1 MRWARFAIGDRVLD
15 GRYEHGRLIDPSGQV
30 YDPADVTWLPPV
42 IPTKVI
48 GFALT
53 YADHAE
59 ELGVAQPEQLAVFFK
74 PPSALIGHRAPV
86 VCPPGATNMHYEVEL
101 AVVIG
106 RRCRRVRP
114 EEAYDVIRGYTIAND
129 VTLRDFIT
137 NFYRPPV
144 KAKGWDTF
152 GPLGPYLAEGEIDD
166 PHRLEL
172 RAFVNGE
179 LRQRGNTA
187 MLAYSIPELV
197 AFLTEF
203 MTLESGDVILTG
215 TPRGISPV
223 RPGDVMR
230 VEIDG
235 LGALENP
242 VISETPAP
250 S

>member
-1 MRWARFAIGDRVLD
+1 MRRVRFLVD
-15 GRYEHGRLIDPSGQV
+15 GRVHEGRTEDDRLVDETGRSYPP
-30 YDPADVTWLPPV
+30 DRVTWLPPV
-42 IPTKVI
+42 VPTKVI

-53 YADHAE
+53 YRDHAE
-59 ELGVAQPEQLAVFFK
+59 ELGVAAPEQLAVFIK
-74 PPSALIGHRAPV
+74 PSNTLVGHRAAV
-86 VCPPGATNMHYEVEL
+86 VYPAGATYVHYEAEL

-106 RRCRRVRP
+106 RRCRRVHVDD
-114 EEAYDVIRGYTIAND
+114 AYEMIRGYTIAND
-129 VTLRDFIT
+129 VTVRDFIV

-152 GPLGPYLAEGEIDD
+152 GPLGPYLVEGEIAD

-172 RAFVNGE
+172 RAYVNGE
-179 LRQRGNTA
+179 LRQRGSTA
-187 MLAYSIPELV
+187 SLAYRVPELI

-203 MTLESGDVILTG
+203 MTLEPGDVILTG

-230 VEIDG
+230 IEVDG

-242 VISETPAP
+242 VVAEDC
-250 S
+250 